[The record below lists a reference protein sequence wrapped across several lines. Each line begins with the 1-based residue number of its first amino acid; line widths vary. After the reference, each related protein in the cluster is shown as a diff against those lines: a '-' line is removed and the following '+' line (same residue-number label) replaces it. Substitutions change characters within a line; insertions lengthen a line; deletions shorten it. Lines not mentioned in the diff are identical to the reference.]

1 MNVLA
6 TMRITPCLGLEKLP
20 ILYCIQDHR
29 HCPLGHW
36 VQRGGYAMLR
46 RYTSSRYTLVA
57 IGVLAAGLLLAGCG
71 GGGSASSKALEGPED
86 AVAVYKQRCM
96 QCHGDQMQGLMGAQ
110 SNLQKVGERLSKE
123 DIVNTVKNGG
133 ERMPALGKSLDEAD
147 IEKVA
152 EWLAGKK

>member
-1 MNVLA
+1 
-6 TMRITPCLGLEKLP
+6 
-20 ILYCIQDHR
+20 
-29 HCPLGHW
+29 
-36 VQRGGYAMLR
+36 MLR

-57 IGVLAAGLLLAGCG
+57 IGLLAAGLLLAGCG

-96 QCHGDQMQGLMGAQ
+96 QCHGDEMQGLMGAQ

-133 ERMPALGKSLDEAD
+133 NRMPALGKSLDEAD

-152 EWLAGKK
+152 EWLAARNKRNPPLYGDRPTPVLWCAAYRCIIAYFLE